1 MKKIL
6 FSALMATVA
15 LGGAFLSQGEAKAS
29 EKVNRTGGI
38 YYDLSNQCAT
48 IDCTGDVTD
57 CSELFEFLHDTRTGT
72 SPENYQCTN
81 LQPVVGALN
90 D

>member
-1 MKKIL
+1 MKNIL
-6 FSALMATVA
+6 FSALMTTIA
-15 LGGAFLSQGEAKAS
+15 LGGATVSQGEAKAS
-29 EKVNRTGGI
+29 SKVTRTAGI
-38 YYDLSNQCAT
+38 YYDLSNQYAT

-72 SPENYQCTN
+72 SPDNYQCTN
-81 LQPVVGALN
+81 LQPVIGALN